1 MLKCRHNNVEQMS
14 YCSRVRTMRAWRE
27 KIRGNIASGPRT
39 TSSPA
44 TSSHVQQVKLLF
56 IALTLTFRLPSSLRH
71 RLQRPLTHPPLCS
84 RCRKK
89 LGGYQPPLDFPIY
102 RAYSVLPGIYSEAL
116 TFGLPRRM
124 TLSPT
129 QTLGGP
135 FPSPQ
140 VSVRAYTSNVVR
152 FSIYR
157 TDLRVGL
164 VYIFNTPSYFL

>member
-1 MLKCRHNNVEQMS
+1 MFVPLAVQFS
-14 YCSRVRTMRAWRE
+14 YHAVVLFSFTSTCLWFFHFKLLLCAWRE

-44 TSSHVQQVKLLF
+44 SSHVQQVKLLF
-56 IALTLTFRLPSSLRH
+56 IALTLTFRLPSSLRY
-71 RLQRPLTHPPLCS
+71 RLQRPPTHPPLCS

-152 FSIYR
+152 FSI
-157 TDLRVGL
+157 
-164 VYIFNTPSYFL
+164 